1 MKSAKDFIECQ
12 KVNGLKEMTLMN
24 IESKFRVASEW
35 KPISNWKQEDVTKYI
50 SYMIDKGYK
59 QSYIEMTKSLI
70 KRYFIWAGKEKYVK
84 DLKIKFPKISLK
96 ASDILTPDDINKL
109 IGAATLPRDKALIAS
124 LFESGARIS
133 ELIAIKVK
141 DLQETPQGLKV
152 FIPGTKTGEEYRAC
166 LLINSAQYLRNHVI
180 YPPLKPEDKVFNF
193 ASVTA
198 RRILISANKTA
209 GITKPLSPHKLRH
222 AQATYMTRKGYQE
235 SIIRGKLGWTGDSQ
249 MVARYTHL
257 DGNDIIHATL
267 EKEGMQEPNIAP
279 ELVKAITPGAP
290 IKIADTTMEFA
301 RINNENE
308 ALKARLDEME
318 QQRKED
324 MALNEDM
331 IKAMIEARV
340 NELFKKG

>member
-1 MKSAKDFIECQ
+1 MKSTKDFIECQ
-12 KVNGLKEMTLMN
+12 KVNGLKENTLMN
-24 IESKFRVASEW
+24 IESKFKVASEW

-50 SYMIDKGYK
+50 SYMIDQGYK

-70 KRYFIWAGKEKYVK
+70 KRYFIWTGKEKYVK
-84 DLKIKFPKISLK
+84 DLKIKFPKINLK
-96 ASDILTPDDINKL
+96 SSDILTPDDINKL

-152 FIPGTKTGEEYRAC
+152 FIPGTKTGEEYRPC

-180 YPPLKPEDKVFNF
+180 YPPLKPEDRVFNF

-257 DGNDIIHATL
+257 DGNDIINATL

-308 ALKARLDEME
+308 SLKADME
-318 QQRKED
+318 TMKRQMELITAA
-324 MALNEDM
+324 MAA
-331 IKAMIEARV
+331 KQ
-340 NELFKKG
+340 